1 MSISLYIAIV
11 NRGQDKKLIKIAH
24 ENGLSGATVLQGQ
37 GTIRHGLLS
46 ILGLT
51 ETKKNIILLA
61 ASSDIGD
68 VAMEQIAEQMH
79 MEKPNHGIIFSIQMS
94 QIFGSKQ
101 MKDETNE
108 DLKEKTME
116 YQAIFTIVDRGRAEE
131 VIDSVCAVGAKGGTI
146 INARGAGIHETQKVF
161 NIPIEPEKEMVL
173 IIAQVKDVDR
183 IRSAIQEDMHID
195 EPGQGII
202 FIMDIA
208 KVYGLFDQNK

>member
-11 NRGQDKKLIKIAH
+11 NHGQDKKLIKIAH

-61 ASSDIGD
+61 ASDDVGD
-68 VAMEQIAEQMH
+68 VAMQQISEQMH
-79 MEKPNHGIIFSIQMS
+79 MEKPNHGIIFSIHMS

-101 MKDETNE
+101 MKDQPNE
-108 DLKEKTME
+108 KSKEKTME

-173 IIAQVKDVDR
+173 IIAELEDVDK
-183 IRSAIQEDMHID
+183 IRTAIQEDMHID

-208 KVYGLFDQNK
+208 KVYGLFNQSK

>member
-11 NRGQDKKLIKIAH
+11 NHGQDKKLIKIAH
-24 ENGLSGATVLQGQ
+24 DNGLSGATVLQGQ

-46 ILGLT
+46 LLGIT
-51 ETKKNIILLA
+51 ETKKNILLLA
-61 ASSDIGD
+61 AASDLGD
-68 VAMEQIAEQMH
+68 AAMKNISEQMH

-101 MKDETNE
+101 MQSEKNQKS
-108 DLKEKTME
+108 KENTME

-173 IIAQVKDVDR
+173 IIAELQNVDK
-183 IRSAIQEDMHID
+183 IRKAIQDDLHID

-208 KVYGLFDQNK
+208 KVYGLFGQIE

>member
-11 NRGQDKKLIKIAH
+11 NHGQDKKMIKIAH

>member
-11 NRGQDKKLIKIAH
+11 NHGQDKKMIKIAH

-173 IIAQVKDVDR
+173 IIAEIKDVDR